1 MFASFFDHFLSTFPS
16 LSRLLLAFS
25 QAFILRFW
33 SLLPEKLSH
42 PHKYQI
48 LLLSNEDIYQ
58 FRDFLITALVLKKR
72 RNLPPQTSVFRSKA
86 QTTRIPQSI
95 LVNRDPSICLSSS
108 RRNIVLVN
116 NWRTQ
121 WLALSCRTPGQLRTL
136 EKVSYI
142 GTNMDC
148 LSFSGVCF
156 VQRRDH
162 RRKHQHCNCRSDSS
176 GRRTGII
183 SLNTAAFH
191 TLSPEK
197 SM

>member
-16 LSRLLLAFS
+16 LSRILLAFS
-25 QAFILRFW
+25 QAFILYFW
-33 SLLPEKLSH
+33 NPLPEKLSH
-42 PHKYQI
+42 PHKYKI

-58 FRDFLITALVLKKR
+58 FRDLIITSLVFEKR
-72 RNLPPQTSVFRSKA
+72 WNLPPQTSVFHSEAR
-86 QTTRIPQSI
+86 TTRIPQSI
-95 LVNRDPSICLSSS
+95 LVNRDPGTCLSSS
-108 RRNIVLVN
+108 RRNVVLLN

-121 WLALSCRTPGQLRTL
+121 GLALSYRTPGRLRTL
-136 EKVSYI
+136 ENVSHM
-142 GTNMDC
+142 GTDMGC
-148 LSFSGVCF
+148 LPFSGVCF
-156 VQRRDH
+156 VQRWDH

-183 SLNTAAFH
+183 SLNTTAFQ